1 MCRCSSSSVLDTKE
15 LPLALTTSSK
25 ASCVYNVCVVYV
37 NGEGGEEELGG
48 AFSASKAVAAAT
60 AAVAAPLH

>member
-1 MCRCSSSSVLDTKE
+1 M
-15 LPLALTTSSK
+15 
-25 ASCVYNVCVVYV
+25 YNVCVVYV